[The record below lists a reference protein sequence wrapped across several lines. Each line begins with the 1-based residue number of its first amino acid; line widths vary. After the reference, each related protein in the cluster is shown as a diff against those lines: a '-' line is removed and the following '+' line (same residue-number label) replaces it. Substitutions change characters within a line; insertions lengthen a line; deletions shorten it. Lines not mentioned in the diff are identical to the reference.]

1 MENNVEDTDSKNRQS
16 RKNVGMGKKLQVKLP
31 LIVKQLKS
39 FWVSFIFKF
48 TLGILNLKLMNDVF
62 VMFIGG

>member
-31 LIVKQLKS
+31 LIVKQLKL